1 MEMRT
6 GFLNFA
12 RRFETWTACGL
23 AFAFLLAGCGGH
35 PKAPLSSPGSLP
47 DSVVQADRSQY
58 ASFLPNPQL
67 TPGDT
72 LPVTVQDIC
81 VPGYARKVRN
91 VPIEVKRQVYQE
103 YGIYHHRP
111 GEYEIDHLISLE
123 LGGSN
128 SIKNLWPQSYITHP
142 WNAHIKDQLENELHR
157 EVCGGEMDLAIA
169 QHDIATD
176 WIATYKQ
183 VFHTDRPLSPQEYR
197 QFTETASRRAGAGG
211 GPTAPVAT
219 TPVPDSTSNTTNDA
233 TSGSTPN
240 GAVRVWVNTRSGKYF
255 LPGSRYYGN
264 TKSGEYMTED
274 QAIRQGYVKAG
285 GE

>member
-1 MEMRT
+1 MRAD
-6 GFLNFA
+6 FLNFA
-12 RRFETWTACGL
+12 RRFEAGTAWGL

-35 PKAPLSSPGSLP
+35 PKVPLSSPGRLP

-111 GEYEIDHLISLE
+111 GEYEVDHLISLE

-128 SIKNLWPQSYITHP
+128 SIKNLWPQSYKTQP
-142 WNAHIKDQLENELHR
+142 WNAHVKDKLENALHAD
-157 EVCGGEMDLAIA
+157 VCSNKVDLKTAQQEIA
-169 QHDIATD
+169 SD
-176 WIATYKQ
+176 WIGAYKRE
-183 VFHTDRPLSPQEYR
+183 FGTDAPTSE
-197 QFTETASRRAGAGG
+197 AGG
-211 GPTAPVAT
+211 GRRRHSHSAA
-219 TPVPDSTSNTTNDA
+219 
-233 TSGSTPN
+233 
-240 GAVRVWVNTRSGKYF
+240 F
-255 LPGSRYYGN
+255 
-264 TKSGEYMTED
+264 
-274 QAIRQGYVKAG
+274 I
-285 GE
+285 